1 MKPYKI
7 YLKYNKGISF
17 LNDTLEVKMI
27 HPKFNEFL
35 YFKYFK
41 RIKKVLNWKKKENPV
56 VLIKIIET
64 SIFKIINAMRIFPSG
79 GTSRSNDFKEFL
91 IKEDEIINTTR
102 IIEIE
107 WGRRNKMA
115 DTTSR
120 YGIMQE
126 LNEKKIKVKEELAQ
140 IPGKIDLTKLEG

>member
-17 LNDTLEVKMI
+17 LNDTLEAKMI

-107 WGRRNKMA
+107 
-115 DTTSR
+115 
-120 YGIMQE
+120 
-126 LNEKKIKVKEELAQ
+126 
-140 IPGKIDLTKLEG
+140 